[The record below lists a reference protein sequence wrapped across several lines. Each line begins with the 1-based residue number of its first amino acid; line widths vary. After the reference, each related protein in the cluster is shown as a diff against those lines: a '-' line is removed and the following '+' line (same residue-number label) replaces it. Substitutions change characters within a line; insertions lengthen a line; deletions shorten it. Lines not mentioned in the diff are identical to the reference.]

1 MLKKKHIVGYALG
14 DFGECLTFSILS
26 SFLTR
31 YYVNVALIDMGV
43 LSVLTFIWKTWDA
56 VCNPFVGVFLDKMYA
71 KHGYKDGKFR
81 HWMLRSAP
89 LLAVTAILTFTAPS
103 WADGMG
109 KLVVVFTTYLLY
121 QLAYNLFNIPY
132 GSLLT
137 PMANSDEERA
147 KLSSARGI
155 GGMMGNMIPMA
166 LFPAVIASFEKDPQ
180 LGYTAGITVCAVL
193 GFVFCLMSYRFT
205 EERNAV
211 QPGTQ
216 QTSASLKDIRNTFLK
231 NKAYLAMCIHG
242 LFQGLLMAV
251 SQTLGTYLYADVFG
265 NLAMMSAANL
275 CVLPLSLVVLTVS
288 PSLTKKLGMV
298 NLIRKSLITGA
309 VIQVFLFLLHITTDI
324 NIWVHMLLY
333 SVGSSFLSVGN
344 MMQWGL
350 VGEAIRH
357 NEVLLGIHVEGTL
370 YGVFNMLRRLGQAI
384 SASSCVAILGWIGY
398 DAALSNQGSLQSGP
412 VILGIRILCVLVPAV
427 LSLGS
432 WAAFRFVWSTNAERT
447 NTV

>member
-1 MLKKKHIVGYALG
+1 MLKKQHILGYALG
-14 DFGECLTFSILS
+14 DFGECLTFSIVS

-31 YYVNVALIDMGV
+31 YYVNVALIDMGI
-43 LSVLTFIWKTWDA
+43 LSVMTFLWKTWDA
-56 VCNPFVGVFLDKMYA
+56 MCNPMVGVFLDKMYA
-71 KHGYKDGKFR
+71 RHGYKDGKFR

-89 LLAVTAILTFTAPS
+89 LLTISAILTFTAPS
-103 WADGMG
+103 WAEGMG

-137 PMANSDEERA
+137 PMAGTDEERA

-166 LFPAVIASFEKDPQ
+166 LFPVVIASFERDPQ
-180 LGYTAGITVCAVL
+180 LGYTAGITVCAAIGL
-193 GFVFCLMSYRFT
+193 IFCLMSYWFT
-205 EERNAV
+205 EERNV
-211 QPGTQ
+211 S
-216 QTSASLKDIRNTFLK
+216 QTARSQNTASLEDIRNTFLR

-275 CVLPLSLVVLTVS
+275 CVLPLSIVVLAVS
-288 PSLTKKLGMV
+288 PALTKKLGMV
-298 NLIRKSLITGA
+298 KLIRRSLVIGA
-309 VIQVFLFLLHITTDI
+309 GIQGFLFVLHIATDI
-324 NIWVHMLLY
+324 NIWVHLIFSSL
-333 SVGSSFLSVGN
+333 GSAFLSVGN

-357 NEVLLGIHVEGTL
+357 NEVLLGIRVEGTL

-398 DAALSNQGSLQSGP
+398 DAARSNQGMTQNGP
-412 VILGIRILCVLVPAV
+412 VILGIRILCVLVPAI
-427 LSLGS
+427 LSVGS
-432 WAAFRFVWSTNAERT
+432 WAVFRFVWCTDKEKQT
-447 NTV
+447 

>member
-1 MLKKKHIVGYALG
+1 MIKKRNILGYALG
-14 DFGECLTFSILS
+14 DFGECLTFSVLS

-31 YYVNVALIDMGV
+31 YYVNVALIDMGI
-43 LSVLTFIWKTWDA
+43 LSVLTFVWKTWDA
-56 VCNPFVGVFLDKMYA
+56 LCNPFVGVFLDKMYA

-89 LLAVTAILTFTAPS
+89 LLAITAILTFTAPS
-103 WADGMG
+103 WVDGMS

-137 PMANSDEERA
+137 PMASTDEERA

-155 GGMMGNMIPMA
+155 GGMTGNMVPMV
-166 LFPAVIASFEKDPQ
+166 LFPVIIATFEKDPQ
-180 LGYTAGITVCAVL
+180 LGYTAGITVCAAF
-193 GFVFCLMSYRFT
+193 GFVFCLMSYWLT
-205 EERNAV
+205 EERNTASA
-211 QPGTQ
+211 G
-216 QTSASLKDIRNTFLK
+216 QTSKAASLEDIRNTFRK

-242 LFQGLLMAV
+242 IFQGLLMAV

-265 NLAMMSAANL
+265 NLAMMSVANL
-275 CVLPLSLVVLTVS
+275 CVLPLSIVVLAVS

-298 NLIRKSLITGA
+298 ELIRKSLVIGA
-309 VIQVFLFLLHITTDI
+309 AIQVFLFVLHITTDI
-324 NIWVHMLLY
+324 NVWAHMILY
-333 SVGSSFLSVGN
+333 SVGSAFLSVGN

-357 NEVLLGIHVEGTL
+357 NEALLGIHVEGTL

-384 SASSCVAILGWIGY
+384 SASACVAILGWIGY
-398 DAALSNQGSLQSGP
+398 DVALSDQGLTQSSS
-412 VILGIRILCVLVPAV
+412 VILGIKILCVLVPAV
-427 LSLGS
+427 LSMGS
-432 WAAFRFVWSTNAERT
+432 WAAFRFVW
-447 NTV
+447 NTETGR